1 MGTRPLTSEERLRI
15 GERLENARK
24 RQELINQYVARLKQK
39 LEVGTCWCLS
49 QEDHERI
56 NREVAEIVQHDKE
69 MDRLLEIKW
78 YGHELT
84 DEERRLCRM
93 GAYPVRANIS

>member
-1 MGTRPLTSEERLRI
+1 MGTRSLSSEEILSLER
-15 GERLENARK
+15 RLEEAKK
-24 RQELINQYVARLKQK
+24 RQLLINQYIARLEQE
-39 LEVGTCWCLS
+39 LDSGTRWCLS
-49 QEDHERI
+49 QEDSERI